1 MDKKSILVITIII
14 ISAVIL
20 NIVVFNI
27 SKPKNKIINDTVPE
41 GYISVFH
48 GGSGEQLY
56 ETYIYKIQNDKPNYG
71 FNYVNVIKTI
81 KKSGSSEYDIKITSR
96 GSLDWTDDV
105 FDVASKNNAYSYVTL
120 PNSDNTYTIDEY
132 MKMFL
137 MD

>member
-1 MDKKSILVITIII
+1 MNKKSILVIAIII

-27 SKPKNKIINDTVPE
+27 SKPKNNNNDIIPE

-48 GGSGEQLY
+48 SDNGDKIY

-71 FNYVNVIKTI
+71 FNYVNVTKTI

-96 GSLDWTDDV
+96 GTLDWTDDV
-105 FDVASKNNAYSYVTL
+105 FDIASKNNAYSYVTL
-120 PNSDNTYTIDEY
+120 PGSDDRYAIGEY